1 MSNKH
6 TVETVSFDEKP
17 ISKTEEIVGYNGELK
32 YLDYVEFYSKENST
46 VVDYLG
52 EPLVV
57 FKDVHPET
65 KLPYP
70 FILLIERRIHSTFDR
85 PFPLKNN
92 EPDLY
97 SLMIKQVF
105 KSKFTFYKRN
115 VVRPIKRKGKRVVTT
130 IKGIYLESITANSLG
145 ISPNAI
151 NVANIAIHSYRT
163 KPLQENT
170 RLKRKKCNKGNFK
183 DIFNAI
189 EYYIYNQELDQYI
202 KVSEEGYLNYIML
215 MYPHSIW

>member
-6 TVETVSFDEKP
+6 TVETVYFDEKP
-17 ISKTEEIVGYNGELK
+17 ITKTEEIVGYNGELK

-70 FILLIERRIHSTFDR
+70 FILLIERRIHSTFSRSFLLTD
-85 PFPLKNN
+85 N

-97 SLMIKQVF
+97 ELKIKQVF
-105 KSKFTFYKRN
+105 KSKLTFYKRN

-130 IKGIYLESITANSLG
+130 IKGIYLESTPANNLG
-145 ISPNAI
+145 
-151 NVANIAIHSYRT
+151 VAPIALDIASIAIHSYRT
-163 KPLQENT
+163 KPLQEHT
-170 RLKRKKCNKGNFK
+170 RLKRKRCSRGNFK

-189 EYYIYNQELDQYI
+189 EYYIYSQELDKYI
-202 KVSEEGYLNYIML
+202 KVSEEDYLNYIML
-215 MYPHSIW
+215 MYPHSI